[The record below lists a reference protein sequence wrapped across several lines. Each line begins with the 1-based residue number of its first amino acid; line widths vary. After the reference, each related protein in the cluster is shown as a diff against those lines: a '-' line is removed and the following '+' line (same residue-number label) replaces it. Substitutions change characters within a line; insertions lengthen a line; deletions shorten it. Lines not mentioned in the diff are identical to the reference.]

1 MPEDKDSGGILSN
14 IVKLLPVYA
23 VYIFIAGWTYSG
35 YYFRSFGVN
44 PRWLDI
50 DFHDSLTK
58 GFTILFGGG
67 GAKLLW
73 FVYILMATVPLVA
86 EALHEAENHP
96 MVRRILELALV
107 AALGGLLPLTYVI
120 SRNAGISQADLD
132 KSNHS
137 RLPTINFTFN
147 KHPYIGQLLFMKSGM
162 YYIHDVQDKGK
173 SIVREVSI
181 FRAED
186 VSDVTLV
193 EFK

>member
-1 MPEDKDSGGILSN
+1 MPEDKNGSGVLSN

-23 VYIFIAGWTYSG
+23 VYIFIAGWTYSDF
-35 YYFRSFGVN
+35 YFRSFGVN

-67 GAKLLW
+67 GAKRLGLVYLLML
-73 FVYILMATVPLVA
+73 IVPLVV
-86 EALHEAENHP
+86 EILHEVKNHP
-96 MVRRILELALV
+96 IVRRVLELVLV
-107 AALGGLLPLTYVI
+107 AALAGLLPLTYCI
-120 SRNAGISQADLD
+120 SRKAGISQAKLD
-132 KSNHS
+132 KSDQS
-137 RLPTINFTFN
+137 MLPTINFSVN
-147 KHPYIGQLLFMKSGM
+147 KHPYIGQLLFMKNGM
-162 YYIHDVQDKGK
+162 YYIHNVQDKGK
-173 SIVREVSI
+173 SVVMEVSI